1 MKSDEYWALRRKKQ
15 KERILKHADEF
26 NARAEKAYAQAM
38 EETEKVIAKWYRRF
52 ADNNQIDMA
61 TARKWLTDRELKELR
76 WSLSDYIK
84 AGKENG
90 ASKDW
95 TKELENA
102 SARVHISRYEA
113 LLLQCRNEVEQLT
126 GKQLAGVQTLLG
138 QAYKEQYENNA
149 LEIALRSGGSMMIDG
164 SFGVI
169 DTDRA
174 KRALQKP
181 WSADGKTFSERI
193 WEQQASLTETL
204 STGLARTLIR
214 GEAPDEFI
222 EQLAGKYERTRNEA
236 ARLVYTESS
245 ALTTEADKDC
255 YAGLGITKAQI
266 HNANYRDG
274 TVICRF
280 CKSMNG
286 KVIELKG
293 MSSGV
298 TAPPFHPWCGCYTT
312 PYQRDWSEQ
321 DADKL
326 YEDWDAYYGEKEK
339 TVANG
344 RGSGIIDAKGMA
356 VSVPKNI
363 QTVDFSDESAVK
375 QVLSEKQAEWEKFN
389 HEMDCTVT
397 VDGRVW
403 ITSGT
408 GASVNPTQIEQTE
421 NGISLVGSYSYHNHP
436 DAVTNYSFSGEDVR
450 FFFEHS
456 VQYQKASD
464 SLYEYEMWRTEQTEE
479 ADYRGIMQEFN
490 DTQLLC
496 RYDYMEQ
503 NDAVMED
510 EEAYHAAM
518 KVLSQKYHFAY
529 VRRRKG

>member
-15 KERILKHADEF
+15 KERILKHADAF

-61 TARKWLTDRELKELR
+61 TARKWLTDRELKELK

-90 ASKDW
+90 VSKDW

-113 LLLQCRNEVEQLT
+113 LLLQCRNEVETLT
-126 GKQLAGVQTLLG
+126 GKQLKGVQTLLG

-164 SFGVI
+164 SFGVV

-181 WSADGKTFSERI
+181 WSADGKTFSERL
-193 WEQQASLTETL
+193 WEQQESLTETL

-214 GEAPDEFI
+214 GEAPDGFI
-222 EQLAGKYERTRNEA
+222 EQLAGKYDRTKNEA

-255 YAGLGITKAQI
+255 YAELGVTKAQI

-274 TVICRF
+274 TVICKF
-280 CKSMNG
+280 CKAMDG
-286 KVIELKG
+286 KVIELKD

-312 PYQRDWSEQ
+312 PYQREWGEKE
-321 DADKL
+321 ADKL
-326 YEDWDAYYGEKEK
+326 YEEWDAYYAEKQRGLAEQGKADKPKKPVAKSPESDIIENNEVVLTEKQYQAAVQAMKEQHIKGTLEKSFDPIDLKNYGFDDKHINVDRKHGVTKADAQYFVNTAKLLITRWDGQVKLYISSFGAANVDLKEK
-339 TVANG
+339 
-344 RGSGIIDAKGMA
+344 
-356 VSVPKNI
+356 
-363 QTVDFSDESAVK
+363 
-375 QVLSEKQAEWEKFN
+375 
-389 HEMDCTVT
+389 
-397 VDGRVW
+397 
-403 ITSGT
+403 
-408 GASVNPTQIEQTE
+408 
-421 NGISLVGSYSYHNHP
+421 
-436 DAVTNYSFSGEDVR
+436 AVTSAYMSGEFDEKIR
-450 FFFEHS
+450 
-456 VQYQKASD
+456 K
-464 SLYEYEMWRTEQTEE
+464 LLE
-479 ADYRGIMQEFN
+479 AIKN
-490 DTQLLC
+490 DE
-496 RYDYMEQ
+496 R
-503 NDAVMED
+503 N
-510 EEAYHAAM
+510 
-518 KVLSQKYHFAY
+518 
-529 VRRRKG
+529 